1 MTDLNKDKTIQ
12 HTYSPMF
19 VAQEDDIARGTH
31 TTSSS
36 PERLRHK
43 RTPVP
48 VSASSSQDATDEND
62 NGREGDQDPAF
73 LEQDA
78 CGMEWRH
85 TT

>member
-73 LEQDA
+73 LE
-78 CGMEWRH
+78 
-85 TT
+85 

>member
-1 MTDLNKDKTIQ
+1 MTGLDKDKRIQ
-12 HTYSPMF
+12 HTYSLMF
-19 VAQEDDIARGTH
+19 VAQEDDRARSAH
-31 TTSSS
+31 AAYS

-43 RTPVP
+43 RAPVAVP
-48 VSASSSQDATDEND
+48 ATSSQDAPDEDD

>member
-1 MTDLNKDKTIQ
+1 
-12 HTYSPMF
+12 MF
-19 VAQEDDIARGTH
+19 VAQEDDHARSTH
-31 TTSSS
+31 YAAYP
-36 PERLRHK
+36 PERLRHE
-43 RTPVP
+43 RAPVA
-48 VSASSSQDATDEND
+48 VSAASSQDAPDEDD